1 MSAAD
6 PQPGWVSPEVA
17 EEFPDLRLW
26 SLRVDG
32 GPGPSSEGDKE
43 RMRQLSNRY
52 GGARMIAMRTDPIP
66 HAYRAFFRH
75 IGLDPDVE
83 RIPVERAILER
94 LMHGGFEA
102 SNRVDDALVIAVVET
117 GVPVWAL
124 DAAQVE
130 GPLGIRLTGERE
142 SLGRT
147 EQAPPLREGRLV
159 VADAQTPL
167 AELFGDPAP
176 GHGVTPETTAI
187 RLFTVQPGGVPTIHV
202 EEALWLCAEV
212 LDTAA

>member
-1 MSAAD
+1 MSGE

-26 SLRVDG
+26 SLRTDG
-32 GPGPSSEGDKE
+32 TPGPSSEGVKE

-66 HAYRAFFRH
+66 HAYRAFYRH

-94 LMHGGFEA
+94 LMHGGFA
-102 SNRVDDALVIAVVET
+102 ATNRVDDALVIAVVET
-117 GVPVWAL
+117 GVPVWAF
-124 DAAQVE
+124 DADRVD
-130 GPLGIRLTGERE
+130 GPLGIRLTGPRE
-142 SLGRT
+142 SLGRSET
-147 EQAPPLREGRLV
+147 PPPLREGRLV
-159 VADAQTPL
+159 VADAQSPL

-176 GHGVTPETTAI
+176 GHGVSETTTSML
-187 RLFTVQPGGVPTIHV
+187 LFTVQPGGVPAIHV
-202 EEALWLCAEV
+202 EEALWMVAEQV
-212 LDTAA
+212 T